1 MDSIISYAK
10 DNFDF
15 ITLIVG
21 FIGVMIAVISL
32 LVEVRKKKEQKKND

>member
-1 MDSIISYAK
+1 MDSIFSFAK
-10 DNFDF
+10 DNYDF

>member
-1 MDSIISYAK
+1 MDSIISFAK

>member
-1 MDSIISYAK
+1 MDSIISFAK

-32 LVEVRKKKEQKKND
+32 LVEVRKKKGQKKND

>member
-1 MDSIISYAK
+1 MDSIISFAK

-21 FIGVMIAVISL
+21 FIGVMLAVISL

>member
-1 MDSIISYAK
+1 MDSIISFAK

-15 ITLIVG
+15 ITLVVG

-32 LVEVRKKKEQKKND
+32 LEEVRKKKEQKKND

>member
-1 MDSIISYAK
+1 MDSIISFAK
-10 DNFDF
+10 DNFDL

-32 LVEVRKKKEQKKND
+32 LVEVRKKRQQKKND

>member
-1 MDSIISYAK
+1 MDSIISFAK

-21 FIGVMIAVISL
+21 FIGVMLAVISL
-32 LVEVRKKKEQKKND
+32 LIEVRKKKEQKKND

>member
-1 MDSIISYAK
+1 MDSIISFAK

-21 FIGVMIAVISL
+21 FIGVMLAVISL
-32 LVEVRKKKEQKKND
+32 LIEGRKKKEKKKND

>member
-1 MDSIISYAK
+1 MDSIISFAK
-10 DNFDF
+10 DNFDL

>member
-1 MDSIISYAK
+1 MDSIISFAK

-21 FIGVMIAVISL
+21 FIGVMLAVISL
-32 LVEVRKKKEQKKND
+32 LVEVRKK

>member
-1 MDSIISYAK
+1 MDSIISFAK

-15 ITLIVG
+15 ITLVVG

>member
-1 MDSIISYAK
+1 MDSIISFAK

-21 FIGVMIAVISL
+21 FIGVMLAVISL
-32 LVEVRKKKEQKKND
+32 LIEVRKKKEKKKND